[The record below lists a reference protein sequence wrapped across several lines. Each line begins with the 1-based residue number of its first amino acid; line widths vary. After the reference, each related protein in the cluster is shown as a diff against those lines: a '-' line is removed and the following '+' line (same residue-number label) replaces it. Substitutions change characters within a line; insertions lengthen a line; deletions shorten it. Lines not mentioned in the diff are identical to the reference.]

1 LDFARILSLSAPG
14 ARARQREEE
23 PVGTLYVGI
32 SSVGTEAVD
41 QLFSV
46 DVRALRLPVR
56 VEES

>member
-1 LDFARILSLSAPG
+1 
-14 ARARQREEE
+14 
-23 PVGTLYVGI
+23 VGTLYFGTN
-32 SSVGTEAVD
+32 SVGTEAVD